1 MTPLEVLIDLT
12 ESAEIPRVYELG
24 KVPASPVYP
33 YAAVSLSSPN
43 ALGRTLDGSAWTD
56 LRFVVQMF
64 GRSQGSVI
72 ALAEKFD
79 AIFDGQI
86 LADFPDEPMSWREI
100 GTGPYRD
107 PDSGGVL
114 SIVHTYRI

>member
-1 MTPLEVLIDLT
+1 MMTPIEALIDLT
-12 ESAEIPRVYELG
+12 VPAEIDVYELG
-24 KVPASPVYP
+24 KVPAKPSYP

-43 ALGRTLDGSAWTD
+43 TLGRTLDGSAWTD

-64 GRSQGSVI
+64 GRTQASVLD
-72 ALAEKFD
+72 LAAKFD
-79 AIFDGQI
+79 AIFEGQV
-86 LADFPDEPMSWREI
+86 LTDFPDAPMSWREI